1 LIIGSRAIWPQRQD
15 GSAFF
20 CDNFDFD
27 DNFDLDFDDNFDL
40 DFDDNFDLNLKT
52 DNLNFDLN
60 LEITLTLTLTLK
72 LITVQP

>member
-20 CDNFDFD
+20 CDNFDLVFD
-27 DNFDLDFDDNFDL
+27 DNFDLNLDLNLDDNL
-40 DFDDNFDLNLKT
+40 DLNLKT

-60 LEITLTLTLTLK
+60 LEIT
-72 LITVQP
+72 